1 MRICEANTRI
11 LRANY
16 QPNIDAMAIRHLSP
30 APILQRHPKPA
41 ENRTLCRARA
51 LKERRANA
59 EWDAL
64 SQRWPK
70 RKVHP
75 GIYAQNGIRF
85 PEDASSGNCIPES
98 TLEMGFIFRMNGWRK
113 VHPGICHESGT
124 RFPNGS
130 SCSLG
135 RSPAQPP
142 RPLSSKTRAL
152 SISKLGR
159 RRPKRNGRRST

>member
-1 MRICEANTRI
+1 MRICEANTQI
-11 LRANY
+11 LRAGRRSETNAMPMGF
-16 QPNIDAMAIRHLSP
+16 QPTMPRINV
-30 APILQRHPKPA
+30 APHTA

-75 GIYAQNGIRF
+75 GIYAQNGIHF

-113 VHPGICHESGT
+113 VHPEICHESGT

-142 RPLSSKTRAL
+142 RPLSSKTRVP
-152 SISKLGR
+152 SIAKLGR
-159 RRPKRNGRRST
+159 RKPKRNSRRST